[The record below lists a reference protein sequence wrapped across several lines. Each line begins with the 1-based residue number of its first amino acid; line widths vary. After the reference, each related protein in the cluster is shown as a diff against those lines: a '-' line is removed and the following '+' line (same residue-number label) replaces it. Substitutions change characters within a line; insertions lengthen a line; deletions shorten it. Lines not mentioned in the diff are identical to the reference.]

1 MMMRKPVEEP
11 VVGICAYMTDT
22 KGFRGIL
29 KQRFTDFLVH
39 EVSLEG
45 EVCHLTD
52 PLVPKPSKKK
62 ARMERA
68 AVARRMNDV
77 VSGMLGRRGRGE
89 GRGSEG
95 RRVGA
100 EGGGG
105 RRGRKGGGGKAGVE
119 S

>member
-1 MMMRKPVEEP
+1 MMRKPVEEP

-62 ARMERA
+62 HPTSNSHPRTGRH
-68 AVARRMNDV
+68 V
-77 VSGMLGRRGRGE
+77 VSVIHTKETPGRFLTVPE
-89 GRGSEG
+89 GS
-95 RRVGA
+95 
-100 EGGGG
+100 
-105 RRGRKGGGGKAGVE
+105 
-119 S
+119 